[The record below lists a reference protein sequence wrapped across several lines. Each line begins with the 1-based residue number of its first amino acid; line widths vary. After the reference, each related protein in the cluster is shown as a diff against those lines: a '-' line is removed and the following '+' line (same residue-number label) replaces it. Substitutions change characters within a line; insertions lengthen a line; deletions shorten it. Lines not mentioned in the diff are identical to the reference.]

1 MYDDASTDDRPRERL
16 LHDGVEHVTDAELVS
31 LVLGTGTR
39 RQPAGEVAAG
49 LLHELGGLV
58 ALARASPHELM
69 QTPGVGVAQA
79 ARLVAA
85 VHLGRRAIERA
96 VVRPQPIGSPE
107 AVWQRLRPRLVG
119 MTQEVFIV
127 IAMNARGVVIEDYEI
142 ARGTLARVDVHPRDV
157 FRMLIRVAAAFAI
170 VAHNHPS
177 GDATPSQQDIDLTYR
192 LRDCGCLVG
201 IPIVDHIIVTDH
213 SYRSLNEHLGT
224 DMEAPLELPE

>member
-1 MYDDASTDDRPRERL
+1 VYDDPADERPRERL
-16 LHDGVEHVTDAELVS
+16 LYEGVEHVTDAELVS

-39 RQPAGEVAAG
+39 RSPVAAVAEA
-49 LLHELGGLV
+49 LLRDVGGLV
-58 ALARASPHELM
+58 PLARASPHELVG
-69 QTPGVGVAQA
+69 TPGVGLAQA

-85 VHLGRRAIERA
+85 VQLGRRAIERA
-96 VVRPQPIGSPE
+96 VVRPQPIGGPE

-157 FRMLIRVAAAFAI
+157 FRVLIRVAAAFGI

-177 GDATPSQQDIDLTYR
+177 GELTPSPQDIDLTYR
-192 LRDCGCLVG
+192 LKDCGCLVG
-201 IPIVDHIIVTDH
+201 IPIIDHIIVTDH

-224 DMEAPLELPE
+224 DADAPLRLPE